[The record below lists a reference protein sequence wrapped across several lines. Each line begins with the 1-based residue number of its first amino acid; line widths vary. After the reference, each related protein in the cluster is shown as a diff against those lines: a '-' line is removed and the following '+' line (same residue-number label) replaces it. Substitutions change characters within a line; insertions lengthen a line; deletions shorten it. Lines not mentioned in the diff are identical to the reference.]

1 MVTDIKQNNGVDLSG
16 QRLLI
21 LGAGG
26 AVRGALAALV
36 YEQVA
41 TITVVNRT
49 LAKAEALA
57 DEFESM
63 AAIEALSY
71 EALQDSAN
79 QGRSFDLII
88 NGTSS
93 SLQGEMPQ
101 LDGSLLAERL
111 LLL

>member
-49 LAKAEALA
+49 LAKAETLA

-63 AAIEALSY
+63 TAIEALSY

-79 QGRSFDLII
+79 HGRRFDLII